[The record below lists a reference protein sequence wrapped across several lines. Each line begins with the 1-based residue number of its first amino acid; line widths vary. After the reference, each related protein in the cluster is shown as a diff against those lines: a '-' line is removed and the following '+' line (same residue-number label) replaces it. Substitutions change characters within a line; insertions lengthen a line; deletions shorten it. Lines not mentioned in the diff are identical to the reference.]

1 MVLEG
6 DFFEGCGVGPH
17 VPVYLRF
24 EGRVRNLRISRAT
37 ILRLIHEI
45 WIEKARQEGR
55 PIEPAF
61 LNITGGQMGVVV
73 PAAAAAAAAVVVAD
87 RPADFELFKEHDRE
101 SIVEVLR
108 RNLLRLSADDD
119 PPSVMVDTDAS
130 SLDATSPPHNAL
142 DTIAV
147 VAPTHYVRLL
157 PSLPPN
163 ATLAEFFN
171 CYLRVS
177 HF

>member
-1 MVLEG
+1 M
-6 DFFEGCGVGPH
+6 
-17 VPVYLRF
+17 PVYLRF

-55 PIEPAF
+55 PIESAF

-73 PAAAAAAAAVVVAD
+73 PAAAAAVVVTD

-108 RNLLRLSADDD
+108 RNLLRLSADED
-119 PPSVMVDTDAS
+119 PPLVMVDADAS